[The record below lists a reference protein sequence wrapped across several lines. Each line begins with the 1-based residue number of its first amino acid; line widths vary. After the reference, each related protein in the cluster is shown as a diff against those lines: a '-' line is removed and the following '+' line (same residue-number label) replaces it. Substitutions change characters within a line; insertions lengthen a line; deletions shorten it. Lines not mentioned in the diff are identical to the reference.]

1 MDIRI
6 NVNGIKTWAR
16 HGVYENERI
25 SGRYFVTNISILA
38 DLERADLLNDEL
50 LATFNYETA
59 NDIVRRKMQTPVQLL
74 EKLAIEIAEELKAS
88 DARIKEVRVKVT
100 KLSPPLPGEVEST
113 SVEVTI

>member
-25 SGRYFVTNISILA
+25 SGRYFITDVSILA
-38 DLERADLLNDEL
+38 DLERTDLLKDDL
-50 LATFNYETA
+50 QATFNYEMA
-59 NDIVRRKMQTPVQLL
+59 NDAVRKKMQTPVQLL
-74 EKLAIEIAEELKAS
+74 EKLAIEIAEELKSA
-88 DARIKEVRVKVT
+88 DTRIKEVHVKVT
-100 KLSPPLPGEVEST
+100 KLNPPLPGEVEST